1 VMKVRQS
8 AKNNESNGSTEYD
21 FKKAEERWSKYWQE
35 RGLFKANGTL
45 GTKPNSTC
53 WKCSRTLRQAS
64 HGTCQELLL
73 GDVVAR
79 YNRMRGFD
87 VLHPMGWDAFGCL
100 QRTQPLRGV
109 FTRKLDFVQH
119 RLHERADEKAGF

>member
-45 GTKPNSTC
+45 GTKPKQYVLEMFPYPSGKLHMGHVRNYS
-53 WKCSRTLRQAS
+53 
-64 HGTCQELLL
+64 L
-73 GDVVAR
+73 G
-79 YNRMRGFD
+79 M
-87 VLHPMGWDAFGCL
+87 W
-100 QRTQPLRGV
+100 
-109 FTRKLDFVQH
+109 
-119 RLHERADEKAGF
+119 